1 MKIVSSDGQLSIDN
15 MDVAPVRVGGGT
27 ETLQDKVEKSYRALR
42 LGSDMSH
49 EYYGEKIVICYSGGK
64 DSEVLLRLAE
74 ECLGTDF
81 EVLNSH
87 TTVDAPQTVKH
98 IENTFKRLNE
108 KGIKT
113 SYHNRFPVKNT
124 MWDLIVKKK
133 MPPTRIARY
142 CCAILKETGTP
153 NRLAALGVRAA
164 ESANRRGREAFG
176 IRGGYK
182 EDWSFFSLDHA
193 EEVHRESQEINDPVW
208 DCTLIKTMREHG
220 DTTVNAIYEWTDE
233 DVWEFIKD
241 RKIEVNPLYAM
252 GFRRVG
258 CVLCP
263 LATKSE
269 KEKECMLFPQYKKNY
284 IAAFE
289 RMIHQEGWRKNVK
302 WKTGEEVFD
311 WWIEADKDKI
321 DGQTDIFDF
330 INKEQ
335 IP

>member
-1 MKIVSSDGQLSIDN
+1 M
-15 MDVAPVRVGGGT
+15 
-27 ETLQDKVEKSYRALR
+27 
-42 LGSDMSH
+42 
-49 EYYGEKIVICYSGGK
+49 
-64 DSEVLLRLAE
+64 
-74 ECLGTDF
+74 
-81 EVLNSH
+81 
-87 TTVDAPQTVKH
+87 
-98 IENTFKRLNE
+98 
-108 KGIKT
+108 
-113 SYHNRFPVKNT
+113 
-124 MWDLIVKKK
+124 
-133 MPPTRIARY
+133 
-142 CCAILKETGTP
+142 
-153 NRLAALGVRAA
+153 
-164 ESANRRGREAFG
+164 
-176 IRGGYK
+176 
-182 EDWSFFSLDHA
+182 
-193 EEVHRESQEINDPVW
+193 HRESQEINDPVL

-289 RMIHQEGWRKNVK
+289 RMIHQEGWQKNVK

-330 INKEQ
+330 INKEAT
-335 IP
+335 P